1 MHDTNPTI
9 HMPFLVYWNVKSTIR
24 PRPAS
29 VSVPCSC
36 AHHKACYAA
45 RIRQLYLLLR
55 SRGTGVRYRARD
67 GAARPSR
74 PVPDYSARRLPVLVR
89 ASRLCRAV
97 HRSSSV
103 RAGPGMTVPSRQRST
118 SVSALALVIVAMVC
132 VAFFLLPCPMSIAK
146 QSRTG
151 ERER

>member
-24 PRPAS
+24 PGPAS
-29 VSVPCSC
+29 VLVPCSC

-74 PVPDYSARRLPVLVR
+74 PVPDYSARRLPIRLTGSRIAPLSRCSSIIIR
-89 ASRLCRAV
+89 ACRARDDCAV
-97 HRSSSV
+97 SSTQYVSLSPRPRDRSDGLRRV
-103 RAGPGMTVPSRQRST
+103 FPATHVQG
-118 SVSALALVIVAMVC
+118 
-132 VAFFLLPCPMSIAK
+132 
-146 QSRTG
+146 
-151 ERER
+151 